1 MPCRS
6 PRRRAAPVAL
16 AVTLALAIVAP
27 APARAESALAG
38 ELREIA
44 TRYHEDLPRID
55 RLYRDLT
62 QAVKTDAGVDN
73 WIALAHVC
81 FIWGDVRARTPEEK
95 LEAYERGREAGKRA
109 TELAPRQAL
118 GHFWLATN
126 AGRWGQTKGVMR
138 SLFLL
143 PTVKEEMQLALE
155 LDPKLVGAY
164 SLAGS
169 VYYEVPGLF
178 GGDLDKSEEMFRK
191 GLALDARATGLRVGL
206 AKTLVKKNR
215 VAEAR
220 RELQAV
226 LDEKQPTNPADW
238 TLKDSKRARELLDS
252 LKGRS

>member
-1 MPCRS
+1 MRGRS
-6 PRRRAAPVAL
+6 LVRGVALSL
-16 AVTLALAIVAP
+16 AVTSLAAVP
-27 APARAESALAG
+27 APARAESPLVG
-38 ELREIA
+38 ELRGIA
-44 TRYHEDLPRID
+44 QRYHEDLPRLD
-55 RLYRDLT
+55 RLYRDLA
-62 QAVKTDAGVDN
+62 QVVKTDSHVEN

-95 LEAYERGREAGKRA
+95 LEAYDRGREAGRRA
-109 TELAPRQAL
+109 TELAPRSPLA
-118 GHFWLATN
+118 HFWLATN

-191 GLALDARATGLRVGL
+191 GLALDPRATGLRVGL
-206 AKTLVKKNR
+206 AKTLVKKKR
-215 VAEAR
+215 IADAR

-226 LDEKQPTNPADW
+226 LDEKQPSNPADW
-238 TLKDSKRARELLDS
+238 TLKDSRQARELLES
-252 LKGRS
+252 LKGRA